1 MLRGYAGKIWLITG
15 LGLIARL
22 ALLAYQ
28 PLWRD
33 EAFTALAVQRPLGSM
48 IDVVRNDSAPP
59 LFYLVERLFA
69 VVSTAPGMLRL
80 FPVLAGAVAIPLI
93 SALGRRVAGDAGGVW
108 AAVIGAVAPALLVS
122 SLDARMY
129 VLATTLVLASTLCL
143 MRALERP
150 SALRW
155 VLYLA
160 ISILAVYTVYFA
172 LFAVFAQV
180 ITVATLH
187 GRRRRG
193 VAMLVTAL
201 GAATV
206 VSLVPWI
213 VAARAQLGH
222 STGAFWVPRLSVRS
236 IFGGLEQFFTGPP
249 LNSWVTGFA
258 TVRAL
263 EVAGDVAGSLV
274 LVALVVNRRRLTATG
289 ARAAAFLGLAVGIGV
304 GTMIVA
310 SLYHPLEDGKYLSA
324 AWAPL
329 YSLLGAGLATLPWRR
344 VAVGAAAVTT
354 AVAAATVLAIT
365 NPETPLAVADIA
377 SISRPA
383 AVVTAY
389 PSEYLLV
396 LYYSKADVAA
406 RARVVANTVP
416 WFWGTAVYPPDA
428 ALHSVTQLLSGSNEL
443 WYVYEP
449 GDPLPPPRAGYT
461 LSNARCWTGV
471 CVTMLDPSVAVAVRG
486 GSGRLAGQGGHRE
499 GLS

>member
-1 MLRGYAGKIWLITG
+1 MVGSMLRGYAGKIWLITG
-15 LGLIARL
+15 LGLVARL

-69 VVSTAPGMLRL
+69 VVSTSPAMLRL
-80 FPVLAGAVAIPLI
+80 FPVLAGAAAIPLVA
-93 SALGRRVAGDAGGVW
+93 ALGRRVAGDAGGVW

-143 MRALERP
+143 LRSLERP
-150 SALRW
+150 APLRW
-155 VLYLA
+155 ALYVA
-160 ISILAVYTVYFA
+160 MSILAVYTVYFA

-180 ITVATLH
+180 ITVALLH
-187 GRRRRG
+187 GQRRRG
-193 VAMLVTAL
+193 TAVLVGAL
-201 GAATV
+201 GTSTV

-222 STGAFWVPRLSVRS
+222 STSAFWVPRLSIRS

-249 LNSWVTGFA
+249 LNSWVAGFA
-258 TVRAL
+258 AVRAL
-263 EVAGDVAGSLV
+263 ELAGDVAGCLV
-274 LVALVVNRRRLTATG
+274 LVALVVNRRRLTAAG
-289 ARAAAFLGLAVGIGV
+289 AHAAAFLGLAVGIGV
-304 GTMIVA
+304 GTMLLA
-310 SLYHPLEDGKYLSA
+310 SIYHPLEDGKYLST

-329 YSLLGAGLATLPWRR
+329 YPLLGAGLATLPWRR
-344 VAVGAAAVTT
+344 VAFGAAAVTT
-354 AVAAATVLAIT
+354 AVAATTVLVIT

-377 SISRPA
+377 RTSRPA

-396 LYYSKADVAA
+396 LYYAGHDIAA
-406 RARVVANTVP
+406 RARVVATSVP

-428 ALHSVTQLLSGSNEL
+428 ALHTVAQLLSGSTTL

-449 GDPLPPPRAGYT
+449 GEPLPPPRAGYT
-461 LSNARCWTGV
+461 LSNVRCWTGV
-471 CVTMLDPSVAVAVRG
+471 CVTMLNPSVAVASRG
-486 GSGRLAGQGGHRE
+486 GFRPARGTRRTS
-499 GLS
+499 